1 VISAQT
7 KGGVKKMSNSA
18 MNEDISLDRFLK
30 LQIKSLDFNLKLDE
44 LDLSFRLDELEL
56 DLGLDDLDFDKMEI
70 YDLSN

>member
-1 VISAQT
+1 
-7 KGGVKKMSNSA
+7 